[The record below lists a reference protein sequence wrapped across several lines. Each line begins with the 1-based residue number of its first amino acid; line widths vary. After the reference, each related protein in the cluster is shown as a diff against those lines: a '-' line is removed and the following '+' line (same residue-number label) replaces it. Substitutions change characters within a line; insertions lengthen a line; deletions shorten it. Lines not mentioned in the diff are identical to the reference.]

1 MTETFDN
8 ALEGLRMTGAS
19 VDTRDMV
26 QLLVRHGAEE
36 GQLLATYEKLADES
50 ADEATRYVIGLILE
64 DERRHHR
71 LLAELANAMAWDISS
86 GSPEPATPWL
96 AGPLTGALLDQTRTL
111 LEAEETDEREL
122 RKIRRRLRPYER
134 TTLWALMIDM
144 MIMDTKKH
152 AAMLRFLERT
162 RN

>member
-96 AGPLTGALLDQTRTL
+96 AGPLTGALL
-111 LEAEETDEREL
+111 AEETDEREL

-144 MIMDTKKH
+144 MIMDTNKH